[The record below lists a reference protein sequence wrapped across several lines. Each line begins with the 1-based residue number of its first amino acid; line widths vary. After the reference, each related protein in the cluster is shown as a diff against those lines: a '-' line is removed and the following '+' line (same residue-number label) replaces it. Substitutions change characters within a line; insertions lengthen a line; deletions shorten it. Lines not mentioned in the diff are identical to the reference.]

1 MSDIDKASAIFDKAL
16 ETEKEGLRVYKEA
29 AAKVKDEGAKEIF
42 TMLAKAEA
50 IHVRQIEEAKGAD
63 LSIYSSRE
71 WKGNFNAEL
80 AKEIENIGRLVVP
93 KVSDD
98 AVADATALEAIDI
111 GIKLEKAGIEFY
123 SNARDQLSDVGA
135 GNFFGSLLATERT
148 HLLLLEMKRDTLVYG
163 T

>member
-16 ETEKEGLRVYKEA
+16 ETEREGCRIYTEA
-29 AAKVKDEGAKEIF
+29 AAKVKDPGAKEIF
-42 TMLAKAEA
+42 EILAKAEA
-50 IHVRQIEEAKGAD
+50 GHIKQIEEAKGAD

-71 WKGNFNAEL
+71 WKGNFSTEL

-93 KVSDD
+93 KLTDE
-98 AVADATALEAIDI
+98 VADATALEAVDI
-111 GIKLEKAGIEFY
+111 GIELEKAGIEFY
-123 SNARDQLSDVGA
+123 SNAREQLSDIGA

-148 HLLLLEMKRDTLVYG
+148 HLLLLEMKRDSMVYG

>member
-16 ETEKEGLRVYKEA
+16 ETEREGLRVYKEA
-29 AAKVKDEGAKEIF
+29 ASKVKDEGAKEIF
-42 TMLAKAEA
+42 NMLARAEA
-50 IHVRQIEEAKGAD
+50 IHIKQIEEAKGAD

-93 KVSDD
+93 QITDETV
-98 AVADATALEAIDI
+98 DATALEAIDI

-148 HLLLLEMKRDTLVYG
+148 HLLLLEMKRDSMVYG

>member
-29 AAKVKDEGAKEIF
+29 ASKVKDAGAKEIF
-42 TMLAKAEA
+42 QMLARAEA
-50 IHVRQIEEAKGAD
+50 IHIKQIEEARGAD

-80 AKEIENIGRLVVP
+80 SKEIENIGRLIVP
-93 KVSDD
+93 KITDE
-98 AVADATALEAIDI
+98 AVDATALEAIDI

-148 HLLLLEMKRDTLVYG
+148 HLLLLEMKRDSMVYG
-163 T
+163 A

>member
-29 AAKVKDEGAKEIF
+29 ASKVKDAGAKEIF
-42 TMLAKAEA
+42 QMLARAEA
-50 IHVRQIEEAKGAD
+50 IHIKQIEEAKGAD

-80 AKEIENIGRLVVP
+80 AKDIENIGRLVVP
-93 KVSDD
+93 KLKDE
-98 AVADATALEAIDI
+98 VADATALEAIDI
-111 GIKLEKAGIEFY
+111 GIKLEKTGIEFY
-123 SNARDQLSDVGA
+123 SKARDQLSDIGA

-148 HLLLLEMKRDTLVYG
+148 HLLLLEMKRDSMVYG